1 MKSLLDD
8 LDELL
13 VSMGKYPDTEEV
25 MKVLR
30 ALLRAKPELKRD
42 IAVKL
47 YEKKA
52 VSLSKAAEIYGSN
65 MEDLKKLLKE
75 REVKIEAPYIP
86 VEEIDEEVE
95 NIFSGNL

>member
-13 VSMGKYPDTEEV
+13 VSMGKYPDKEEV
-25 MKVLR
+25 MKDALR

-42 IAVKL
+42 IAVRL

-65 MEDLKKLLKE
+65 MEDFKEFLKE
-75 REVKIEAPYIP
+75 RGVKIEAPYIP
-86 VEEIDEEVE
+86 AEEIDEEVE
-95 NIFSGNL
+95 NILIW